1 MHCHVRIWIPQRYGT
16 DAQKVEE
23 EQKAMEKFLERKSLQ
38 LGDVGNNRLLWS
50 ELDDHETI

>member
-23 EQKAMEKFLERKSLQ
+23 EQKAMEKFLERKLLQ